1 MDDVDPAIPI
11 GEIHTLADYMALPV
25 AERRIIVSV
34 FLSFGVIALLQA
46 ACGIYGTLSYFVS
59 RRTPEIGLR
68 MALGAQRRDVLRM
81 VTRQSVAPVFSGL
94 FLGAVAAP
102 LLTLAMQSSGEI
114 LVGTVSAADQIAIIA
129 AVALLGVAAAVA
141 LLVVAAAVALLVVA
155 AAVAAW
161 TPAVRATRIDPMR
174 ALRHG

>member
-129 AVALLGVAAAVA
+129 AVALL
-141 LLVVAAAVALLVVA
+141 VVAAAVALLVVA